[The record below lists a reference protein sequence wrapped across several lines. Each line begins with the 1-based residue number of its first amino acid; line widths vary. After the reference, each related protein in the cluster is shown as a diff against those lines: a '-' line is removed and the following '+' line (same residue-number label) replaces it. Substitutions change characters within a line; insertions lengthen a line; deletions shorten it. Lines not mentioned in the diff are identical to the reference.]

1 MPQSLPNE
9 ALGDAKGVNQA
20 RYHVEMTPE
29 SCSAVHPNMVPNA
42 PNILQNMARYTFHMQ
57 RPRNLLFG
65 DLQQTVLL
73 LLSNIC
79 ACTAES
85 ILHGL
90 ASTWR
95 RRGWW
100 WVSKAAPQLPT
111 HWTLGT
117 PKCTRRCRDVGA
129 VPCNTNICG
138 GQRQLTTHAQD
149 HKKIIAHSCGN
160 QILRTCGIQVRC
172 NPA

>member
-1 MPQSLPNE
+1 MGGNVVMPQSLPNE

-42 PNILQNMARYTFHMQ
+42 PNMLQNMARYTFHMQ

-79 ACTAES
+79 
-85 ILHGL
+85 LHCGEYS
-90 ASTWR
+90 ARSCKHRR

-100 WVSKAAPQLPT
+100 WVSKAAPQAPDSLDSRHPEV
-111 HWTLGT
+111 HEKMQRCWRASRV
-117 PKCTRRCRDVGA
+117 TRTFA
-129 VPCNTNICG
+129 
-138 GQRQLTTHAQD
+138 A
-149 HKKIIAHSCGN
+149 GN
-160 QILRTCGIQVRC
+160 V
-172 NPA
+172 N